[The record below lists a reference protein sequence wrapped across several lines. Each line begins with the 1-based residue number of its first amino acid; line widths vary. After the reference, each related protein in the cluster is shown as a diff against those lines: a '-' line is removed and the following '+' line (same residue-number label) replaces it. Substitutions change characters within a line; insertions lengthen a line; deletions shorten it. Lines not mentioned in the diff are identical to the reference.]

1 MYLGK
6 TLDKLYRLMS
16 AGLETSFA
24 LCYRYGREMGMR
36 RGMEKRG
43 GYKESREAKLTF
55 LHLVEQSQRGGKI
68 ISLR

>member
-1 MYLGK
+1 MSLEK
-6 TLDKLYRLMS
+6 TLDKFYRLMS

-36 RGMEKRG
+36 RGMQMRG
-43 GYKESREAKLTF
+43 GYKESRETKLTL

-68 ISLR
+68 IPLR